1 MGWNPRKPGHPSTS
15 AQAGRPK
22 ISTALATALSCV
34 GVSRRLLCLQ
44 LPVALTEFSGEK
56 LSTTTAMV
64 EYVSAFDPQN
74 QVKIDTGKAEGR
86 RQKAEGRRQKA
97 EGRRRKAEGRNPWPG
112 SGGSLRV
119 QTDWAIAHPLERRSL
134 ARTPCTPIGA
144 SLRVQTDWE
153 IVYHSDA
160 ALTLSNVLG
169 MGNWCVGTPLRR
181 YTCFLLPLSMATLLA
196 AISTINSGAPSM

>member
-86 RQKAEGRRQKA
+86 RQKAETLGLGQVGHCGCRLIGRS
-97 EGRRRKAEGRNPWPG
+97 PIL
-112 SGGSLRV
+112 S
-119 QTDWAIAHPLERRSL
+119 TRRSL
-134 ARTPCTPIGA
+134 SRTPCTPIGA

>member
-22 ISTALATALSCV
+22 ISTALATACLCV

-86 RQKAEGRRQKA
+86 RQKAETLGLCQVRHCGCRLIGRS
-97 EGRRRKAEGRNPWPG
+97 PI
-112 SGGSLRV
+112 LR
-119 QTDWAIAHPLERRSL
+119 TRRSL
-134 ARTPCTPIGA
+134 SRTPCTPIGA
-144 SLRVQTDWE
+144 SLRVQTDWA
-153 IVYHSDA
+153 IVYPSDA
-160 ALTLSNVLG
+160 ALTLSNLLG
-169 MGNWCVGTPLRR
+169 MGQWCVGTPLRR
-181 YTCFLLPLSMATLLA
+181 YTCFLLPLSMAALLA